1 MRRGYDQHVQVP
13 LQVSFQELD
22 PSPAAQARIEELT
35 QRLTKYHDRIT
46 NCRVVVSSPH
56 RHQTKG
62 RQFSVHVDLQIP
74 GKELVVN
81 HDTVGARQHDDV
93 HSAIR
98 DAFDAVQ
105 RQLVDHVERERDMRR
120 SS

>member
-1 MRRGYDQHVQVP
+1 MQIP

-22 PSPAAQARIEELT
+22 PSPAAQARIEERVEKLS
-35 QRLTKYHDRIT
+35 RYHDRIT
-46 NCRVVVSSPH
+46 NCRVVISSPH

-62 RQFSVHVDLQIP
+62 RQFSVHVDLSIP
-74 GKELVVN
+74 GRELVVN

-93 HSAIR
+93 HAAIR

-105 RQLVDHVERERDMRR
+105 RQLQDHIEKTRDQRR
-120 SS
+120 QD